1 MSTFASRDGTT
12 LHELTWPAATA
23 QGGVAIIHGYGEHIG
38 RYDHIGK
45 ALAARGLTA
54 RGIDFRGHG
63 QSAGGRGH
71 IQRFDEYLDDLAA
84 LAQRCASE
92 LSGRPLF
99 LLAHSMGALVAA
111 EYLLKHGS
119 DPFAGVVLSSPYFA
133 LKLKVPAIKIAAGK
147 LFSRLVPKLALPTGL
162 KGADVCADPELQ
174 KLYDADPLN
183 NKNATARW
191 FTEATAAQEHV
202 AAHAGE
208 IRVPIL
214 MMQGAAD
221 RVADPDAARAAFE
234 KFASAD
240 KTLSWLEGQYH
251 EVFNEP
257 KETRDKNVGALCDWL
272 MARVNSGTREK
283 VARS

>member
-12 LHELTWPAATA
+12 LHELHWPAESPK
-23 QGGVAIIHGYGEHIG
+23 GGVAIIHGYGEHIG
-38 RYDHIGK
+38 RYDHVGK

-54 RGIDFRGHG
+54 RGVDFRGHG
-63 QSAGGRGH
+63 QSAGARGH

-84 LAQRCASE
+84 LIARCPE
-92 LSGRPLF
+92 RPLF
-99 LLAHSMGALVAA
+99 LLAHSMGALVAT

-119 DPFAGVVLSSPYFA
+119 DPFSGVVLSSPYYG
-133 LKLKVPAIKIAAGK
+133 LKLRVSPVKIYAGK
-147 LFSRLVPKLALPTGL
+147 FFSSLLPKLGLPTGL
-162 KGADVCADPELQ
+162 KGADVCRDPELQ
-174 KLYDADPLN
+174 KLYDSDPLN

-208 IRVPIL
+208 IKVPLL
-214 MMQGAAD
+214 MMQGAGD
-221 RVADPDAARAAFE
+221 RVADPDMSRKIFD
-234 KFASAD
+234 KLSSAD

-257 KETRDKNVGALCDWL
+257 ADIRDKNVGALGDWL
-272 MARVNSGTREK
+272 LARVNAGTREK
-283 VARS
+283 VAQP